1 MYSVEVIIYFLL
13 GLFIVGNTMLFLGL
27 VMKIEEEK
35 EKVAEA
41 EANYSYP
48 KQSKKRSA
56 KVHRVEKDGA
66 ATYQVVEDDEDI
78 IIEEV

>member
-35 EKVAEA
+35 EKVA